1 MVMKANSIADKMGW
15 TKFVAS
21 QNFYSIA
28 SREIERE
35 LVPMAL
41 SEGIGIMPWSPLAG
55 GFLSGKFTRAKAI
68 AGDSRR
74 DTFDFPPI
82 NKEKAYD
89 IIDVMTRIGNN
100 HNASAA
106 RVALS
111 WMLTKPGVTS
121 IIIGAKKQD
130 QLIDNIESTSLKLS
144 GQELGELEAISALT
158 PEYPAW
164 MVNRQMTGRYPE
176 GI

>member
-1 MVMKANSIADKMGW
+1 M
-15 TKFVAS
+15 T
-21 QNFYSIA
+21 
-28 SREIERE
+28 
-35 LVPMAL
+35 
-41 SEGIGIMPWSPLAG
+41 
-55 GFLSGKFTRAKAI
+55 KAI

-82 NKEKAYD
+82 NKDKAFD

-106 RVALS
+106 RVALA

-144 GQELGELEAISALT
+144 DQELGELEAISALT